1 MIKTDQIDE
10 IADDEIVAGDEGVEE
25 ESFIVSEDLAGSRL
39 DKALAILCPELSRS
53 RLKGLIENGDVY
65 VDERICLQSS
75 HKVKKNQVIS
85 LSVPAPIEA
94 TPQPENIPLDI
105 VYEDESLLVINKQA
119 GLVVHPGAGHHSGTL
134 VNALLYHCGDSLS
147 GIGGVLRPGI
157 VHRLDRDTTGLMVV
171 AKSDVAHRGLSAQLA
186 DRSLSRTYLALVWKV
201 PQVKGVIDKPIARQ
215 SSNRQK
221 MGVPF
226 HGGKEARTH
235 YRRHAVY
242 RDTVSLVQCDLETG
256 RTHQIRVH
264 MAAIGHPLLGD
275 QLYGLQKTA
284 ETSLLN
290 RAGYPE
296 EVRDA
301 VLGFPRQALHA
312 AQIRFIHPVT
322 DEEMTF
328 DSDLPDDLSN
338 LISLLEQ

>member
-1 MIKTDQIDE
+1 MIKTDHIDE
-10 IADDEIVAGDEGVEE
+10 IAEDEIVAGDEGVEE
-25 ESFIVSEDLAGSRL
+25 ESFVVSEDLAGFRL
-39 DKALAILCPELSRS
+39 DKALAALCPELSRS

-75 HKVKKNQVIS
+75 YKVKKNQVIS
-85 LSVPAPIEA
+85 LSVPAPVEA

-226 HGGKEARTH
+226 HGGKDARTH

-284 ETSLLN
+284 EASLLN

-296 EVRDA
+296 DVRDA

>member
-1 MIKTDQIDE
+1 MIKTDHIDE
-10 IADDEIVAGDEGVEE
+10 IAEDEIVAGDGGVEE

-39 DKALAILCPELSRS
+39 DKALAVLCPELSRS

-215 SSNRQK
+215 SANRQK

-226 HGGKEARTH
+226 HGGKDARTH

-284 ETSLLN
+284 EASLLN

-328 DSDLPDDLSN
+328 DSDLPDDLNN